1 MPLNYWQSPQNPAMS
16 RLYVSAKVFQQL
28 PEVDAQ
34 EVKIWIEPSDSVM
47 AGWVIKAKGDVSAL
61 GKGLM
66 FQKRVIEAL
75 GIDASSSWGEL
86 VKQYGS
92 TPKKPGRKPRGSGA
106 GPSAGSP
113 YASKSVV
120 SDRPGARAYEALM
133 LDIPSIKM
141 PGPVTIQV
149 DHREPEAL
157 VDLLASHPLITVESV
172 SLDLGDIAV
181 EDAEGNRLLIERK
194 RCDASAT
201 KTDFE
206 VSIQDDGRLFDQSER
221 LKMAVGASDRQVI
234 PIILL
239 EGDVYGHSTTMLCQQ
254 IDGAISFLA
263 AIQRVSVLP
272 VFNLNHSGY
281 MIAKLASHFV
291 DGLYTPVSL
300 HKAKPKAIWDQQR
313 YVLEALPGVS
323 SKVAEILLAE
333 FGSVRKVMS
342 ASRDELLTVKGLGQ
356 KKVEGLLEVLDGVP
370 GKHLA

>member
-1 MPLNYWQSPQNPAMS
+1 MPLNYWQSPQNPALS
-16 RLYVSAKVFQQL
+16 RLYVSAKAFKQL
-28 PEVDAQ
+28 PELDAK
-34 EVKIWIEPSDSVM
+34 EVKIWIEPSASAM
-47 AGWVIKAKGDVSAL
+47 AGWVLKAKGDVSAL

-66 FQKRVIEAL
+66 FNKRVIEAL
-75 GIDASSSWGEL
+75 GINASLSWGEL
-86 VKQYGS
+86 VQQYGNK
-92 TPKKPGRKPRGSGA
+92 PNKPGRKPRGSGA
-106 GPSAGSP
+106 GQSTGSP
-113 YASKSVV
+113 FGAKSVLG
-120 SDRPGARAYEALM
+120 DQPGARAYEALN

-141 PGPVTIQV
+141 VGPVTIQV
-149 DHREPEAL
+149 DHRETEAL
-157 VDLLASHPLITVESV
+157 ADLLASHPMITVESV
-172 SLDLGDIAV
+172 SLALGDIEV
-181 EDAEGNRLLIERK
+181 VDAEGNRLLIERK

-239 EGDVYGHSTTMLCQQ
+239 EGDVYGHSSTMLCQQ

-263 AIQRVSVLP
+263 VIQRVSVLP
-272 VFNLNHSGY
+272 VYNLNHSAY

-291 DGLYTPVSL
+291 HGLFTPISL
-300 HKAKPKAIWDQQR
+300 HKTKPTAIWDQQR

-342 ASRDELLTVKGLGQ
+342 ASRKELLAVKGLGQ
-356 KKVEGLLEVLDGVP
+356 KKVDGLLEVLDGVS
-370 GKHLA
+370 GEF